1 VFKGLHIFR
10 MVIQVIFGVTMIS
23 DKFRGQRSLVG
34 LLNPYHNDI
43 KGLVNEMEEK
53 NNLKV
58 V

>member
-1 VFKGLHIFR
+1 MIDR

-53 NNLKV
+53 NSLKV